1 LDNGVK
7 PAADSWGYR
16 GSVVTDMNSRVV
28 SWATSNLNLAVQT
41 VGYWDRAGRT
51 IEAAGFDPLYQSALQ
66 SAPAI

>member
-7 PAADSWGYR
+7 PAATSWGYR

-41 VGYWDRAGRT
+41 VGYWDRRGK
-51 IEAAGFDPLYQSALQ
+51 DD
-66 SAPAI
+66 